1 MKRLALAGLASLL
14 ATSIPA
20 QAIPLS
26 DSLELTLTAEA
37 VSDYRSR
44 GQSQTLGDP
53 ALQASATLAHDS
65 GLYLGAW
72 ASNVDFGND
81 LKTRLEVDY
90 YAGYFWQIHD
100 EVSLDLGYVKYAY
113 SKEGQ
118 LNYAESY
125 AILSA
130 YGVQLGHQYASDYAG
145 DQAYSWSYLGYETSL
160 PADIGLALRYGL
172 VDYKDEL
179 LVSRSGSTRSTYN
192 EWEVKLTKDFIG
204 ATWGIAY
211 VDTDMSKAECDNF
224 LGYDDLCDATAV
236 ASVSKSF

>member
-20 QAIPLS
+20 QAIQLT
-26 DSLELTLTAEA
+26 DSLELTLTTEA

-172 VDYKDEL
+172 VDYKDEV
-179 LVSRSGSTRSTYN
+179 LVSSSGNTRSTYN
-192 EWEVKLTKDFIG
+192 EWEVKLTKDLLG

>member
-53 ALQASATLAHDS
+53 ALQASATLTHDS

-81 LKTRLEVDY
+81 LKSRLEVDY

-172 VDYKDEL
+172 VDYKDEV
-179 LVSRSGSTRSTYN
+179 LVSSSGNTRSTYN
-192 EWEVKLTKDFIG
+192 EWEVKLTKDLLG

-224 LGYDDLCDATAV
+224 LGYDDLCEATAV

>member
-172 VDYKDEL
+172 VDYKDEV
-179 LVSRSGSTRSTYN
+179 LVSSSGNTRSTYN
-192 EWEVKLTKDFIG
+192 EWEVKLTKDLLG

-224 LGYDDLCDATAV
+224 LGYDDLCEATAV